1 MYDLWEHAQLGPL
14 TLRNRT
20 VRSATN
26 EHLSEPDGQFT
37 HIWADTLIELA
48 QNQVGLVIAGW

>member
-1 MYDLWEHAQLGPL
+1 MYELFEPARLGPL

-26 EHLSEPDGQFT
+26 EHLSDRDGGFT
-37 HIWADTLIELA
+37 EAWVDALTELA
-48 QNQVGLVIAGW
+48 EMIGGED

>member
-1 MYDLWEHAQLGPL
+1 MELWESASIGNM

-26 EHLSEPDGQFT
+26 EHLAGRDGAIT
-37 HIWADTLIELA
+37 EALVECYEELA
-48 QNQVGLVIAGW
+48 AH